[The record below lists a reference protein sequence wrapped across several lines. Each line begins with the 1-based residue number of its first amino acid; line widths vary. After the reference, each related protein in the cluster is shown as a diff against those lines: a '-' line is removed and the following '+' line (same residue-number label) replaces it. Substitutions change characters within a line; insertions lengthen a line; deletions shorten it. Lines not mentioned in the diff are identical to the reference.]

1 MTLAP
6 VQPAA
11 PAVKPGHLEQAVRAE
26 IVEAEDPERR
36 IRRRMRLMREW
47 VAAHPRMEFAYRA
60 AVAIVGV
67 TMVIG
72 GLILVPLPGPGWL
85 IVFLG
90 LAVLGTEFHWARR
103 VAAWLKSLLDRF
115 WVWWRARRTRKAAA
129 KAAADRL
136 VRMES
141 GR

>member
-6 VQPAA
+6 VQVADS
-11 PAVKPGHLEQAVRAE
+11 AVRPGHLEQVVRGE

-90 LAVLGTEFHWARR
+90 LAVLGTEFHWARL

-115 WVWWRARRTRKAAA
+115 WAWWRDRRTRKAAA
-129 KAAADRL
+129 KAAADR
-136 VRMES
+136 VRMSE